1 MLLHEISRV
10 NEFIDQELIK
20 TLNNQGIWSVSD
32 FIDEDPE
39 NIVKLS
45 QNNQSEINLSL
56 QSILKFRKFPNG
68 GNQNPI

>member
-10 NEFIDQELIK
+10 NEFIDQEFIK

-39 NIVKLS
+39 NIVKFS
-45 QNNQSEINLSL
+45 HNSPSEINLSL
-56 QSILKFRKFPNG
+56 QSV
-68 GNQNPI
+68 